1 MADLS
6 AAPSPPRAPA
16 PHSPEGDTAAPAR
29 APPQRW
35 GTEPSGGM
43 RARARTGPARG
54 GNALG
59 RLCAAPRPSP
69 PLPGPRAA
77 PGDGGRASA
86 GGGRRAAE
94 PSGRGGERGSAS
106 SAWAGPLGGP
116 GAAGLG
122 SVRDGAGREVS
133 SLPRAARRRPG
144 AEPRA
149 RPCPS
154 RRERLRPDRGV
165 PSAELSGS

>member
-1 MADLS
+1 MRALAPPAAGMPS
-6 AAPSPPRAPA
+6 AAFAPRRVPPRRFR
-16 PHSPEGDTAAPAR
+16 GRGQRR
-29 APPQRW
+29 AM
-35 GTEPSGGM
+35 GAEPR
-43 RARARTGPARG
+43 RA
-54 GNALG
+54 
-59 RLCAAPRPSP
+59 
-69 PLPGPRAA
+69 
-77 PGDGGRASA
+77 A
-86 GGGRRAAE
+86 GGGRRSRPAAAVSE
-94 PSGRGGERGSAS
+94 ALRPLRGR
-106 SAWAGPLGGP
+106 GPLGGP

>member
-16 PHSPEGDTAAPAR
+16 LHSPEGDTAAPAR

-86 GGGRRAAE
+86 GGGRRAAVSE
-94 PSGRGGERGSAS
+94 ALRPLRGRGRSAGPERRGSVLSVTA
-106 SAWAGPLGGP
+106 PGGRYRP
-116 GAAGLG
+116 C
-122 SVRDGAGREVS
+122 RER
-133 SLPRAARRRPG
+133 LAAARELSLVPG
-144 AEPRA
+144 RA
-149 RPCPS
+149 RPDVSGCG
-154 RRERLRPDRGV
+154 RTAGCLRPSCRG
-165 PSAELSGS
+165 PEK

>member
-16 PHSPEGDTAAPAR
+16 LHSPEGDTAAPAR

-86 GGGRRAAE
+86 GGGRRAAVSE
-94 PSGRGGERGSAS
+94 ALRPLRGR
-106 SAWAGPLGGP
+106 GPLGGP